1 MWSFL
6 VPLLLGF
13 TSNAASAFTA
23 AYSRRWGER
32 GGRVASLILRNVLGI
47 PVWALGLVLAV
58 RAPSRPLVR
67 PGAVTAIAGWVLL
80 AAGATLILWA
90 LGSLGQRAAAPSARD
105 TLVSDGAYSYVRHP
119 IHVGTFLEFV
129 GLWLL
134 VLSLTAMVAC
144 MVGIIWL
151 LVQSRLEETDL
162 LERVSGYS
170 QYMADV
176 PRFVPGLRR
185 QCGAGR
191 RMLSLRESLRPLQAQ
206 FNAGHGCLRFLALM
220 SPT

>member
-1 MWSFL
+1 MWSFVTPL
-6 VPLLLGF
+6 VLGF
-13 TSNAASAFTA
+13 TLNAASAFTA
-23 AYSRRWGER
+23 TYSRWWGER
-32 GGRVASLILRNVLGI
+32 GGRAASFVLRNVLGT
-47 PVWALGLVLAV
+47 PVWALGMVLAV
-58 RAPSRPLVR
+58 RVPSSPLVR

-80 AAGATLILWA
+80 AAGAMLILWA
-90 LGSLGQRAAAPSARD
+90 LRSLGWRAAAPSARD
-105 TLVSDGAYSYVRHP
+105 TLIFDGAYSYVRHP

-162 LERVSGYS
+162 LERVSGYR

-176 PRFVPGLRR
+176 PRFVPGLRHQR
-185 QCGAGR
+185 GAGR
-191 RMLSLRESLRPLQAQ
+191 KTLSLRESLQAQ
-206 FNAGHGCLRFLALM
+206 FNAGRGRLRFLALM

>member
-6 VPLLLGF
+6 IPLVLGF

-23 AYSRRWGER
+23 AYSRWWGER
-32 GGRVASLILRNVLGI
+32 GGRAASFILRNILGI
-47 PVWALGLVLAV
+47 PVWVVGLGLAV
-58 RAPSRPLVR
+58 RMASPRLIPT
-67 PGAVTAIAGWVLL
+67 GAVTVTSGWLL
-80 AAGATLILWA
+80 VGAGAVAILWA
-90 LGSLGQRAAAPSARD
+90 LRSLGRRAVAPSARD
-105 TLVSDGAYSYVRHP
+105 TLVVHGPYGYVRHP

-134 VLSLTAMVAC
+134 VPSLPTMVAC
-144 MVGIIWL
+144 IVGILWL

-162 LERVSGYS
+162 LERVSGYR

-176 PRFVPGLRR
+176 PRFVPRLRR
-185 QCGAGR
+185 QRGVR
-191 RMLSLRESLRPLQAQ
+191 WETLSLRDSLRPLQDQ
-206 FNAGHGCLRFLALM
+206 FNAGRGRLRFLALM